1 MHPLN
6 LRLSPEDAMTTNSS
20 RIIAGILLWTL
31 MALSSIAQAPSAR
44 FIDAEGKTLA
54 DVPTVLHDNRLYL
67 PVDAVKTVFDER
79 TTQQYNLPRKRL
91 TLKTKGKTVRLE
103 MGKTTVNI
111 DAGRQTLELSVPPQV
126 IEGTPMLPLAFFI
139 EVLPV
144 LDDIEVLY
152 NPSLQRVRFMPK
164 THWQPAET
172 GATREWTVIIDPG
185 HGGSDDRGCESNTGL
200 LEKDVGLALA
210 KQLQRISRQHGYQAH
225 LTRETDVKKTQLE
238 RIQIA
243 NGNQGQLLL
252 SLHCNASFSPQEKGI
267 RIYLNNP
274 KGHLRFPT
282 AATSTLTGNRLQ
294 ILSQANFLKQSQE
307 FAAVLQQELNFL
319 TETPIVIAELPL
331 VALSKVYMPAVLVEL
346 GYLSHAEDAS
356 RLANPEHITGIA
368 TAIARAIQTY
378 RASVSQ

>member
-54 DVPTVLHDNRLYL
+54 DVPTVLHDKRIYL

-152 NPSLQRVRFMPK
+152 NPVCNASDSCPK
-164 THWQPAET
+164 PT
-172 GATREWTVIIDPG
+172 GNPPREGASREWTVIIDPG

-252 SLHCNASFSPQEKGI
+252 SYTATPRFHRRKRVFGFTLIIPRDTSDSP
-267 RIYLNNP
+267 R
-274 KGHLRFPT
+274 R
-282 AATSTLTGNRLQ
+282 RLQ
-294 ILSQANFLKQSQE
+294 
-307 FAAVLQQELNFL
+307 
-319 TETPIVIAELPL
+319 P
-331 VALSKVYMPAVLVEL
+331 
-346 GYLSHAEDAS
+346 
-356 RLANPEHITGIA
+356 
-368 TAIARAIQTY
+368 
-378 RASVSQ
+378 